1 MVRSDSLIRLL
12 TVPPG
17 SILETSAD
25 SSDGTSG
32 FVLTRYREFW
42 GDQGPNNDV
51 LTVNGLDIISPT
63 NCPISKRVNAMF
75 VFDDNLDGV
84 NNLVTPNS
92 FYFALPFIT
101 AMDVFI
107 PAADPPDGVI
117 HIDNTSRDGLTAT
130 INVPNWASS
139 KNTMSIV
146 LNAHNQPNAPVAP
159 ADKDELKCEAGTSQA
174 LAKFVKAKGACVQKC
189 LDSQRKVKGPYTDCS
204 APYGGSTATCIQDAK
219 KGAEAKARA
228 ADRARPARRSAPR
241 ATPQGATA
249 PTARTSWPRW
259 RTTSTGPAG
268 SSTASRPPA

>member
-63 NCPISKRVNAMF
+63 NCPISKLVNAMF

-84 NNLVTPNS
+84 NNLVTPNA

-101 AMDVFI
+101 AMDVLL

-130 INVPNWASS
+130 IERAELGVEQEHDVDHPECP
-139 KNTMSIV
+139 
-146 LNAHNQPNAPVAP
+146 QPAQRAGGAGRQGP
-159 ADKDELKCEAGTSQA
+159 AQVRGRHLAGTGRVREGQGRMRPE
-174 LAKFVKAKGACVQKC
+174 VPG
-189 LDSQRKVKGPYTDCS
+189 
-204 APYGGSTATCIQDAK
+204 
-219 KGAEAKARA
+219 
-228 ADRARPARRSAPR
+228 RPA
-241 ATPQGATA
+241 QGGGAVC
-249 PTARTSWPRW
+249 RL
-259 RTTSTGPAG
+259 
-268 SSTASRPPA
+268 